1 MCGNLLKTRANRLDI
16 RYNHS
21 IQGLFL

>member
-1 MCGNLLKTRANRLDI
+1 MIDI

-21 IQGLFL
+21 IMA